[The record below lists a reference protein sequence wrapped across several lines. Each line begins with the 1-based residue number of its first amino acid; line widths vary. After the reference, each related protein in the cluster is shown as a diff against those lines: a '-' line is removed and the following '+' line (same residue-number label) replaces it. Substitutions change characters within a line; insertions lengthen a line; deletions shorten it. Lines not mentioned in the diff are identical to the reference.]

1 VVIPAFNE
9 AGTMV
14 HTLRE
19 LRAGI
24 DGLVPSWEV
33 RVVDDGSDDATASL
47 VAREAE
53 VEPRIALQCEAH
65 RGKGAAV
72 RSGLLASRGE
82 LRFICDADLSMPV
95 HEITRFLAAVPAE
108 CDVAIG
114 SREGT
119 GAKRIGEPVH
129 RHLMGRAF
137 NGLVRAVLLP
147 GVPDTQCGFKL
158 FTARAVQSIF
168 PATTIDGWAF
178 DAEALY
184 IARLQG
190 WRVKTIPIEWHYRD
204 HSRVSTFRDPWQ
216 MLADVYQVRRNALRG
231 RYGKVGSRLS
241 ESPDARLTR

>member
-1 VVIPAFNE
+1 
-9 AGTMV
+9 V

-19 LRAGI
+19 LRAGLEA
-24 DGLVPSWEV
+24 LVPSWEV
-33 RVVDDGSDDATASL
+33 RVVDDGSLDATASL

-53 VEPRIALQCEAH
+53 AEPRVVLQRAAH

-95 HEITRFLAAVPAE
+95 HEMTRFLGAVPAE

-114 SREGT
+114 SREGA

-137 NGLVRAVLLP
+137 NGIVRAVLLP

-168 PATTIDGWAF
+168 PATTLDGWAF

-190 WRVKTIPIEWHYRD
+190 WRVKTVPIEWHYRD
-204 HSRVSTFRDPWQ
+204 HSRVSTFRDPWK
-216 MLADVYQVRRNALRG
+216 MFADVCRVRLNALRG
-231 RYGKVGSRLS
+231 RYGKVGSRLA
-241 ESPDARLTR
+241 ESPDARVTR